1 MSWRVPC
8 LGNATGSPLS
18 FLKEPDRIG
27 KLGNLRQ
34 LFEVELR
41 SAYDCEQKLVR
52 MGIPTMIESAGSAEL
67 TA

>member
-1 MSWRVPC
+1 M
-8 LGNATGSPLS
+8 
-18 FLKEPDRIG
+18 KEPDMIG

-41 SAYDCEQKLVR
+41 YAYDCEQKLVR
-52 MGIPTMIESAGSAEL
+52 KGIPTMIESAGSAEL